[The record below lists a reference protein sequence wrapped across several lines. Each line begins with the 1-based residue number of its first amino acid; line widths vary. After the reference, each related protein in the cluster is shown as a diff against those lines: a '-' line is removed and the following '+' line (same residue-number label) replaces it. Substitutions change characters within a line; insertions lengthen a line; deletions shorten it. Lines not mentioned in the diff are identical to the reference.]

1 MNKKTKYRKEFEKL
15 IYECIVDKFMYLKD
29 IAKVMNVNYDT
40 LNEWLKVDSKY
51 FKSELSESY
60 HRALKDKQQR
70 IIEKTQEQLYKSAWG
85 YEYKEVKQ
93 DSQGDI
99 IYTVTKQ
106 AHPNAKA
113 CLDILARLNPKEW
126 DNSIKII
133 EVEKNNYDNM
143 TEEEIDR
150 ELQQFKD
157 EELLQMLRDE
167 IEKEKNIQRS

>member
-1 MNKKTKYRKEFEKL
+1 MSKQSKYKKNFPEL

-29 IAKVMNVNYDT
+29 IASVMNVNYDT
-40 LNEWLKVDSKY
+40 LNEWLKADSKY

-85 YEYKEVKQ
+85 YEYKEVKTDNQ
-93 DSQGDI
+93 VNI
-99 IYTVTKQ
+99 LYTVTKQ

-113 CLDILARLNPKEW
+113 CLEILARLHPKEW
-126 DNSIKII
+126 DNSIKVI

-143 TEEEIDR
+143 TEEELDR
-150 ELQQFKD
+150 ELQKLKD

-167 IEKEKNIQRS
+167 IELEKS